1 MRNKKISGDAFDRL
15 IFFVGPITVLLLTM
29 EFFFTPSGQFKLR
42 HIFYYILA
50 TLLLWVID
58 IFINSRQQFN
68 ALYARDAIYIED
80 QKISIGDIVCINPLI
95 ISISR
100 WNIDALSLS
109 VNDGI
114 AIKQYKIMCKT
125 NTLIRFIGKKKSPTY
140 DLLFR
145 YFPELEKKVGETI
158 FL

>member
-1 MRNKKISGDAFDRL
+1 MKQKKISGDAFNRL
-15 IFFVGPITVLLLTM
+15 IFFVGPIILLLLSM
-29 EFFFTPSGQFKLR
+29 EFLFTPFSQFGLLQFF
-42 HIFYYILA
+42 FYIPAILLVW
-50 TLLLWVID
+50 TID
-58 IFINSRQQFN
+58 IFINSRQKFN
-68 ALYARDAIYIED
+68 ALYVGDAIYIDD
-80 QKISIGDIVCINPLI
+80 QKINIGDIISINPLS

-140 DLLFR
+140 DLLFMH
-145 YFPELEKKVGETI
+145 FPELEKKIRETI